1 MPYQI
6 GRVSIR
12 RLWRL
17 MTQGLRG
24 AHDSRTKRLFICQ
37 IFSFGVFLYVWF
49 QFSAVAWPKFF
60 GKIDPK
66 LRQTPDVN
74 LLDYFLSAQ
83 HDGASI
89 SWVHGVNSRKALIDA
104 LRSNVMV
111 IEADVILLG
120 QYTTE
125 QQLVPVM
132 AHPPVVTSDISLAEW
147 LNLIKFHSKAF
158 KLDFK
163 SSESVE
169 ISLQKLKESQE
180 DFHIPIHLSA
190 AVLNGANAHLS
201 AEKTVD
207 ALQFIRLCSKSFP
220 QSTIAL
226 GWVTERSQLE
236 GGEGE
241 RYNWTDVKMMNDL
254 LERSPVNQPLTFN
267 VRASF
272 ARKSTSQLKWLL
284 EMTRAT
290 LTVIS
295 PLNDNVPVADLLY
308 VRHKFPKHSVFYDLP
323 SVLQADFDNAR
334 KREGAIPKDVAEDEM
349 LAFNADK
356 WKVVRSQEGETIYLG
371 TQSVLLQTGLLL
383 TKSEYVASRT
393 TPVRIQGRVEF
404 LNYEHR
410 ADEDLSGAP
419 VGLAVFLR
427 VTQSSRPDSIS
438 GIRCFMGVK
447 GILKVETRGVP
458 GADSEL
464 KTVIPG
470 SAPCFLFKIAD
481 YGDDKIVLSV
491 KRPKSCENMDVI
503 DFEND
508 ITFKMTGIT
517 TSSWYIA
524 IKQSVPIGFT
534 AIDQFTIFTVNS

>member
-1 MPYQI
+1 M
-6 GRVSIR
+6 
-12 RLWRL
+12 
-17 MTQGLRG
+17 
-24 AHDSRTKRLFICQ
+24 
-37 IFSFGVFLYVWF
+37 
-49 QFSAVAWPKFF
+49 
-60 GKIDPK
+60 
-66 LRQTPDVN
+66 
-74 LLDYFLSAQ
+74 
-83 HDGASI
+83 
-89 SWVHGVNSRKALIDA
+89 
-104 LRSNVMV
+104 
-111 IEADVILLG
+111 
-120 QYTTE
+120 
-125 QQLVPVM
+125 
-132 AHPPVVTSDISLAEW
+132 
-147 LNLIKFHSKAF
+147 
-158 KLDFK
+158 
-163 SSESVE
+163 
-169 ISLQKLKESQE
+169 
-180 DFHIPIHLSA
+180 
-190 AVLNGANAHLS
+190 NGANAQLS
-201 AEKTVD
+201 EEKTVD
-207 ALQFIRLCSKSFP
+207 APQFIRLCSKSFP

-226 GWVTERSQLE
+226 GWVTERSQLD

-241 RYNWTDVKMMNDL
+241 RYNWTNVKMMNDL
-254 LERSPVNQPLTFN
+254 LEKSPVTQPLTFN

-272 ARKSTSQLKWLL
+272 ARKSASQLKWLL

-308 VRHKFPKHSVFYDLP
+308 IRHKFPKHSVFYDLP
-323 SVLQADFDNAR
+323 AEVHADFDRAR
-334 KREGAIPKDVAEDEM
+334 NREGAIPDVAEDEL

-404 LNYEHR
+404 LDYEHR
-410 ADEDLSGAP
+410 ADEDPSGAP

-464 KTVIPG
+464 KAVIPG

-491 KRPKSCENMDVI
+491 KRPKSCENMNVV
-503 DFEND
+503 DFESD
-508 ITFKMTGIT
+508 ISFQMAGIT

-524 IKQSVPIGFT
+524 IKQSVPLGFT
-534 AIDQFTIFTVNS
+534 AVDQFTIFTANS